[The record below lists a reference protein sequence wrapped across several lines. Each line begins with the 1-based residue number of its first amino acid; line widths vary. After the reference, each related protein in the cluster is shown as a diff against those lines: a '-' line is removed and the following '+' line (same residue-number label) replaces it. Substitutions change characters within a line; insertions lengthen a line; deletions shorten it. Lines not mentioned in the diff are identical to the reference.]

1 MGKRVGIE
9 VSLAIAEAAGMCN
22 PDVVAAYP
30 ITPQTHVVEHLS
42 ELVAEGHLDAEFIPV
57 ESEHSAM
64 SACVGSSAAGAR
76 TITSTSSQGYA
87 LMAEICYIAAAL
99 RLPIVMVVANR
110 ALSAPI
116 NIWNDLGDLMMARD
130 TGWIQI
136 VAENGQ
142 EAVDLTIQAFRIGE
156 DPRVLFPVQ
165 VNFDGFTL
173 SHMVEPI
180 FIPEKAEVEAFL
192 PPYRPK
198 LRLDPENPISMG
210 PVGMPDIYTEARK
223 AQDEAFNATLP
234 VIKEIWKEFGQK
246 FGRNYQA
253 IETYKTED
261 AETIIVMLGSL
272 SETAM
277 TAVDDLRGKGKKVGL
292 ARFRVFR
299 PFPADDLLAAIKGAK
314 NLIVVDRAMSFNGG
328 KLAAP
333 IGLEVKSLLFDN
345 GLAPKFYNVVA
356 GLGGRDITME
366 NFEEMV
372 DKVVAAKNGDLPAY
386 EIINVRE

>member
-1 MGKRVGIE
+1 MGKRIGIE
-9 VSLAIAEAAGMCN
+9 VSIAIAEAAGLCN

-30 ITPQTHVVEHLS
+30 ITPQTHVVEHLA
-42 ELVAEGHLDAEFIPV
+42 EMVAEGHLDADFIPV

-76 TITSTSSQGYA
+76 TFTSTSSQGYA

-99 RLPIVMVVANR
+99 RLPIVMAVANR

-130 TGWIQI
+130 TGWVQI

-142 EAVDLTIQAFRIGE
+142 EAVDLTIQAFKIGE
-156 DPRVLFPVQ
+156 DPRVQFPVQ

-173 SHMVEPI
+173 SHMVEPLE
-180 FIPEKAEVEAFL
+180 IPTKAEVDAYL

-198 LRLDPENPISMG
+198 LRLDPDNPITMG

-223 AQDEAFNATLP
+223 AQDEAFNSIKP
-234 VIKEIWKEFGQK
+234 VIVEAWKEYGDK
-246 FGRNYQA
+246 FGRYYKP

-277 TAVDDLRGKGKKVGL
+277 TAVDDLRSKGKKVGV
-292 ARFRVFR
+292 ARFRLFR
-299 PFPADDLLAAIKGAK
+299 PFPGDELIAAIKGAK
-314 NLIVVDRAMSFNGG
+314 NLIVIDRAMSFNGG
-328 KLAAP
+328 KVAGP
-333 IGLEVKSLLFDN
+333 IALEVKSLLFDK
-345 GLAPKFYNVVA
+345 GLAPKFYNVIG
-356 GLGGRDITME
+356 GLGGRDITIQ

>member
-1 MGKRVGIE
+1 MGKRIGIE
-9 VSLAIAEAAGMCN
+9 VSIAIAEAAGLCN
-22 PDVVAAYP
+22 PDVIAAYP

-76 TITSTSSQGYA
+76 TFTSTSSQGYA
-87 LMAEICYIAAAL
+87 LMSEICYIAAAL
-99 RLPIVMVVANR
+99 RLPIVMAVANR

-116 NIWNDLGDLMMARD
+116 SIWNDLADLMMARD

-142 EAVDLTIQAFRIGE
+142 EAVDLTIQAFKIGE
-156 DPRVLFPVQ
+156 DPRVMFPVQ

-180 FIPEKAEVEAFL
+180 EMPSKAEVEAYL

-198 LRLDPENPISMG
+198 LRLDPDSPVTMG

-223 AQDEAFNATLP
+223 AQDEAFNSITPA
-234 VIKEIWKEFGQK
+234 IIEAWKEYGDK
-246 FGRNYQA
+246 FGRYYKP

-277 TAVDDLRGKGKKVGL
+277 TAVDDLRSKGKKVGV
-292 ARFRVFR
+292 ARFRLFR
-299 PFPADDLLAAIKGAK
+299 PFPADELLAAIKSAK
-314 NLIVVDRAMSFNGG
+314 NLIVIDRAMSFNGG
-328 KLAAP
+328 KVAGP
-333 IGLEVKSLLFDN
+333 IGLEVKSLLFDK
-345 GLAPKFYNVVA
+345 GLAPKFYNVIG
-356 GLGGRDITME
+356 GLGGRDITIQ

>member
-42 ELVAEGHLDAEFIPV
+42 ELVADGHLDAEFIPV

-64 SACVGSSAAGAR
+64 SACVGAAAAGAR
-76 TITSTSSQGYA
+76 TFTSTSSQGYA
-87 LMAEICYIAAAL
+87 LMSEICYIASAL
-99 RLPIVMVVANR
+99 RLPIVMAVANR

-116 NIWNDLGDLMMARD
+116 SIWNDLADLMMARD
-130 TGWIQI
+130 TGWIQLI
-136 VAENGQ
+136 AENGQ
-142 EAVDLTIQAFRIGE
+142 EAVDLTIQAFKIGE

-180 FIPEKAEVEAFL
+180 FMPDKAEVEAYL
-192 PPYRPK
+192 PPYKPQ
-198 LRLDPENPISMG
+198 LRLDPDNPITMG

-234 VIKEIWKEFGQK
+234 VVVEAWKEFEEK
-246 FGRNYQA
+246 FGRQYKLV
-253 IETYKTED
+253 ETYKTED
-261 AETIIVMLGSL
+261 AETIIVMLGSI
-272 SETAM
+272 SESAM
-277 TAVDDLRGKGKKVGL
+277 TAVDHLRSKGKKVGV
-292 ARFRVFR
+292 ARFRIFR
-299 PFPADDLLAAIKGAK
+299 PFPADALLAVIKDAK
-314 NLIVVDRAMSFNGG
+314 NLVVIDRAMSFNGG
-328 KLAAP
+328 KVAAP
-333 IGLEVKSLLFDN
+333 IALEVKSLLFDK
-345 GLAPKFYNVVA
+345 GLNPKFYNVVA
-356 GLGGRDITME
+356 GLGGRDVTVE
-366 NFEEMV
+366 NFEDMV
-372 DKVVAAKNGDLPAY
+372 DKVAAAKNGDLPAY